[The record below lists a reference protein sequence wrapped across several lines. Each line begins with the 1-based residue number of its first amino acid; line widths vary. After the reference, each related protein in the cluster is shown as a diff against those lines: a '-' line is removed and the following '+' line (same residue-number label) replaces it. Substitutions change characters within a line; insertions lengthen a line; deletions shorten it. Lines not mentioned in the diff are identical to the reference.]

1 MLNNRFGVAIMAC
14 WHLGVSECSRTVALL
29 QEMHELRLKPT
40 MVTVSLAIELL
51 DRHGDTPTAA
61 QLFAQWAPVVW
72 APLAQAIGSPMTAS
86 VKLTR

>member
-1 MLNNRFGVAIMAC
+1 MAC
-14 WHLGVSECSRTVALL
+14 WHLGVSECSRAVALL

-51 DRHGDTPTAA
+51 DRHGDAPAA
-61 QLFAQWAPVVW
+61 TQLFAEWAPVVW
-72 APLAQAIGSPMTAS
+72 APLAQAISSPLTAC